1 MEYFQFLP
9 QHRVLSP
16 LLCQEYKLVAAVEV
30 PVKVVG
36 KLDSLP
42 PQSPQHIQGHL
53 RV

>member
-1 MEYFQFLP
+1 MKYVQFLP
-9 QHRVLSP
+9 QHRVLIP
-16 LLCQEYKLVAAVEV
+16 LLHQEYKVVAAKEV

-53 RV
+53 